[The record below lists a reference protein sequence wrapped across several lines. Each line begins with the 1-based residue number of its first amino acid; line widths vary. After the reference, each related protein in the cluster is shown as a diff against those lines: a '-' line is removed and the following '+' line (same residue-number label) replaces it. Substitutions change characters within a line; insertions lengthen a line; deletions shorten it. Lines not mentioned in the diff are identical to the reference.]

1 MKVDKH
7 ISELLYEHDCVIVP
21 DLGGFVAN
29 YAPAKVHPTQ
39 HTFIPP
45 SKNISFNT
53 HLKNNDGLLANH
65 IAVSEKTSYPEAI
78 KYIRNYST
86 VTQAQLKKGEKVT
99 VANVGT
105 LLLDVERN
113 IQFEPA
119 ATNFLTDAFGLAQF
133 QSPAVKRDTISKRI
147 EKEFIDRSPVPAT
160 PQKKKRRVAAYIA
173 VAVALPML
181 VGSAWLFYKMDVF
194 KNINYSS
201 LNPFATKVMTKAADK
216 SSAVEPNTLKTVS
229 KNIAAPTV
237 SSVKDTVKVVQ
248 PTTATTPVTAA
259 LVDTKKEVGLVK
271 ADTTRVAVKQPINTD
286 FKFHLI
292 AGCFQV
298 PENADRFV
306 TTLRNQ
312 NLSASIIGK
321 RNGLLVV
328 SAGDYATREE
338 AYTQLRE
345 LKKSQPEAWL
355 LVK

>member
-29 YAPAKVHPTQ
+29 YAPAKVLPAQ
-39 HTFIPP
+39 HTLIPP
-45 SKNISFNT
+45 SKSISFNK

-65 IAVSEKTSYPEAI
+65 IAVFEKTTYPEAL
-78 KYIRNYST
+78 KYIRNYSAT
-86 VTQAQLKKGEKVT
+86 TQTQLKKGEKVT
-99 VANVGT
+99 VADVGT
-105 LLLDVERN
+105 LSLDVERN

-119 ATNFLTDAFGLAQF
+119 TTNFLTDAFGLAQF
-133 QSPAVKRDTISKRI
+133 QSPAIKRDTISKRI

-160 PQKKKRRVAAYIA
+160 PEKKKRRVAAYVA
-173 VAVALPML
+173 MAVALPL
-181 VGSAWLFYKMDVF
+181 LLGSAWLFYKMDVF
-194 KNINYSS
+194 KNINYSN
-201 LNPFATKVMTKAADK
+201 LNPFATKVITKTVDNVPAAK
-216 SSAVEPNTLKTVS
+216 TNKIKTVS
-229 KNIAAPTV
+229 NPVATTV
-237 SSVKDTVKVVQ
+237 SSVNDTVKSAQLNVV
-248 PTTATTPVTAA
+248 TSPVTAT
-259 LVDTKKEVGLVK
+259 LIDTKKEVGLVK
-271 ADTTRVAVKQPINTD
+271 ADTTRVAVKQPINTNL
-286 FKFHLI
+286 KFHLI

-338 AYTQLRE
+338 AYLQLRE